1 MAGNTTPIFAAA
13 GIIGT
18 ARITAQQVGA
28 GKSDGSGTIATDI
41 FKCVTGGA
49 NGTYVKELR
58 CKAAAAT
65 AGTVT
70 TATSIRVYAS
80 TVGAGATTSADTK
93 LIAEFAIPA
102 VTAGSTNA
110 PTPDFVIP
118 LNYVI
123 PSGSFLHVGSGA
135 AIAAN
140 TEFHATGWG
149 GDY

>member
-1 MAGNTTPIFAAA
+1 MAANTSPIFALA
-13 GIIGT
+13 GVIGST
-18 ARITAQQVGA
+18 RITAQQVGA

-58 CKAAAAT
+58 AKAAAST

-70 TATSIRVYAS
+70 TATSIRVYTS

-93 LIAEFAIPA
+93 LISEFAIPA

-110 PTPDFVIP
+110 PTPDFIIP
-118 LNYVI
+118 LNFVV
-123 PSGSFLHVGSGA
+123 PNGSFIHVGSGA

-140 TEFHATGWG
+140 TEFHVTGYG